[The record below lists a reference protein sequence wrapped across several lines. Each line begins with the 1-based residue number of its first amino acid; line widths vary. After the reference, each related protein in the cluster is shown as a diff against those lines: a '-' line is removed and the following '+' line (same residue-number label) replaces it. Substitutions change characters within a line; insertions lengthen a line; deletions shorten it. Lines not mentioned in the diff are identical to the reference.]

1 VRPRVHAAL
10 VAPALIFFSPAL
22 FFHRALYVRD
32 TGIYFYPHKA
42 WIAAM
47 LRSLQLPQWSA
58 QEFGGLPIIADP
70 NYNFFHPLGLL
81 TDFLPLPWGFQLFVF
96 TAVLLASYSAYWLG
110 RELRLSGAASILCAW
125 TFAWSGPFVSL
136 MESGSVLV
144 VASIPGLFAATV
156 RLRRTGATRDLLLV
170 AVTAALLFFT
180 GVPEVAGAGFLLA
193 LVLSGRR
200 LPKVLAGCALG
211 AGLAAIQLFPTAAF
225 VRESSRGM
233 GFGPEPAFRFL
244 RIPALIFPLFDG
256 WLDAPGVPYWS
267 FAGTPWVEA
276 VYLGAVVL
284 LLASFGLKKQWPV
297 LLAALAFACLATT
310 PGFAEARVLLPPL
323 RDLRFG
329 DKFILPLAM
338 AVPIAAATGF
348 DRLTAN
354 KQLLRPALGM
364 ALLSLVC
371 FAAAAFSPF
380 AGFAAPQ
387 IECLRVTALRYVPLE
402 LAMLSAALVCVA
414 HGRKHFLF
422 AILAVEL
429 GLPAATLNRTI
440 PAEELIAKTPL
451 EPVLA
456 DAGRDFRIDVQS
468 AGLHNEDAGSIG
480 EPDWLRTHQIFTI
493 RHLALYDPGTAPEL
507 LLMRGYSGFPSGLMK
522 DLYAKGDLNLLSVR
536 YGVEFGSGGR
546 SIYPALGFRLVSDR
560 GLVRIFRNDR
570 ALPRIRMEPHGSVK
584 LVEER
589 NDALRIEV
597 DAAAPSRLVVA
608 DTMARGWTAT
618 IDGAKASPLPGALR
632 VIDVPA
638 GKHAVR
644 WSYLAPGLFAG
655 AIVSLLSLIVAL
667 TLWRRGHV
675 GGSW

>member
-1 VRPRVHAAL
+1 VRQRVHAAL

-32 TGIYFYPHKA
+32 TGLYFYPHKA

-58 QEFGGLPIIADP
+58 QEYGGLPIIADP
-70 NYNFFHPLGLL
+70 NYNLFHPLGLL
-81 TDFLPLPWGFQLFVF
+81 TDLLPLPWGFQLFVF
-96 TAVLLASYSAYWLG
+96 ASVLLASYGAYWLG
-110 RELRLSGAASILCAW
+110 QELQLSEAASVVCAW

-170 AVTAALLFFT
+170 AVAAALLFFT

-211 AGLAAIQLFPTAAF
+211 AGLAAIQLLPTAAF

-233 GFGPEPAFRFL
+233 GFGPEPAFRLL

-256 WLDAPGVPYWS
+256 WLDAPGVAYWS
-267 FAGTPWVEA
+267 FTGTPWVEA

-284 LLASFGLKKQWPV
+284 LLASLGLKKQWPV

-323 RDLRFG
+323 RNLHFG

-338 AVPIAAATGF
+338 AVPIAAAAGF
-348 DRLTAN
+348 ERLTATR
-354 KQLLRPALGM
+354 KLIWPALGVS
-364 ALLSLVC
+364 LLAIAC
-371 FAAAAFSPF
+371 FAAGAFLPLT
-380 AGFAAPQ
+380 GFTAPQ
-387 IECLRVTALRYVPLE
+387 IECLRATALRYVPLD
-402 LAMLSAALVCVA
+402 LALLAAALA
-414 HGRKHFLF
+414 SIAYGRNLLLF

-440 PAEELIAKTPL
+440 PAGELVAKTPL
-451 EPVLA
+451 EPALA

-468 AGLHNEDAGSIG
+468 AGLHDEDAESIG
-480 EPDWLRTHQIFTI
+480 EPDWLRTHQIFFI
-493 RHLALYDPGTAPEL
+493 RHLALYDSGTAPDL

-522 DLYAKGDLNLLSVR
+522 DLYVKGDLNVLSVR
-536 YGVEFGSGGR
+536 YGVEFGSAGR
-546 SIYPALGFRLVSDR
+546 SIYSALGFRLVSDR

-570 ALPRIRMEPHGSVK
+570 ALPRVRLEPRGSAKVIQ
-584 LVEER
+584 ER
-589 NDALRIEV
+589 TDELQIET
-597 DAAAPSRLVVA
+597 DAAAPAKLVVA

-618 IDGAKASPLPGALR
+618 MDGLPAKPLPGALR
-632 VIDVPA
+632 IIDVPA
-638 GKHAVR
+638 GRHLVR
-644 WSYLAPGLFAG
+644 WSYLAPGLLAG
-655 AIVSLLSLIVAL
+655 ALVSLLSLIVAVV
-667 TLWRRGHV
+667 LWRRGHA